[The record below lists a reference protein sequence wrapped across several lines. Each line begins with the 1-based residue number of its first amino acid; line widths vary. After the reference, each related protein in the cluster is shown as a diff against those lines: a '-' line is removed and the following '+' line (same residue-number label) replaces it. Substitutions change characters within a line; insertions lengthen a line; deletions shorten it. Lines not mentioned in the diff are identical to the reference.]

1 MRLPQRVLL
10 LFLEREAQFA
20 QQRPAFVVVGGRG
33 HNGDVHAAGPIDLVH
48 VDFVEHGLLG
58 QAEGVVAVAIE
69 LLVGQASEVTN
80 TGQGHGQQP
89 VQEFPHA
96 VAAQGHAGTDGHAF
110 TKLEVS
116 NGLLGAPQFG
126 LLAGNQ
132 G

>member
-1 MRLPQRVLL
+1 M
-10 LFLEREAQFA
+10 
-20 QQRPAFVVVGGRG
+20 
-33 HNGDVHAAGPIDLVH
+33 
-48 VDFVEHGLLG
+48 
-58 QAEGVVAVAIE
+58 AIE
-69 LLVGQASEVTN
+69 LLVGQTPEVTN

-96 VAAQGHAGTDGHAF
+96 VAAQGHAGADGHAF

-132 G
+132 GQVFQGAIDELGVAGSSTDTHVHDNLDHTRNLHDVVVVEFVIEFGADFFTVPGL